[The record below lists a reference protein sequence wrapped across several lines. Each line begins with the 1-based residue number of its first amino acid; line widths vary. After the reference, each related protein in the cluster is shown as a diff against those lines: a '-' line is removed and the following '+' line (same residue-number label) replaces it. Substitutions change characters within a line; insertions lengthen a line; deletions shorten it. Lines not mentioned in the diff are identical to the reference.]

1 MFFII
6 KLKDGFTGENKFY
19 VFVDKAGSEIPYEI
33 ASQEFV
39 RLSNN
44 INKLDLIKYRS
55 ETKGNN

>member
-1 MFFII
+1 MFFIV

-39 RLSNN
+39 RLSND
-44 INKLDLIKYRS
+44 INKDS
-55 ETKGNN
+55 N